1 MTPPHV
7 HGQGREALPVF
18 FGVMSYGPMTR
29 ASRGPRGKTALYDGE
44 NAGGREAERGR
55 PAHLL

>member
-1 MTPPHV
+1 
-7 HGQGREALPVF
+7 
-18 FGVMSYGPMTR
+18 MSYGPMAS
-29 ASRGPRGKTALYDGE
+29 ASRGLGKTALYDGE